1 MGLRSFWGIR
11 WPVAGVI
18 GSSGGGYKRKMRFMT
33 ALILALPLIAQP
45 KTERDQ
51 PGPWKRH
58 VMTPKGGWFDT
69 PSPHPLAHFTQY
81 PALLDE
87 SGDFCYL
94 CSRQKKLA
102 EARAA
107 REPGAEVRRVGTIQG
122 LTIYDVFYHFQSEG
136 AVDWKSILVRTAP
149 NVYREIYHC
158 EPIGVDA
165 TALPSIIV
173 RVGTEL
179 LLNSRYIAGG
189 NKGIYVDDYYWFGQ
203 TGASLV
209 DFAPVWDAGLAVL
222 PQGQGLRLWGG
233 GDANS
238 PETLPSMKFK
248 LLVWNYNSS
257 LCCEPG
263 IVEVAFKLDRGHVIV
278 TEAHYN
284 PNP

>member
-1 MGLRSFWGIR
+1 
-11 WPVAGVI
+11 
-18 GSSGGGYKRKMRFMT
+18 MRFMA

-69 PSPHPLAHFTQY
+69 PAPHPLAHFTQY

-94 CSRQKKLA
+94 CSPEKKLA
-102 EARAA
+102 EAKAA
-107 REPGAEVRRVGTIQG
+107 KEPKAEVKLVGTIRG

-149 NVYREIYHC
+149 KAYREIYHC
-158 EPIGVDA
+158 EPTQVDA
-165 TALPSIIV
+165 RALPSIIV

-189 NKGIYVDDYYWFGQ
+189 NKGMYTDDYYWFGQ
-203 TGASLV
+203 TGPTLV
-209 DFAPVWDAGLAVL
+209 DFAPIWDAARATL
-222 PQGQGLRLWGG
+222 PQGVQLWRG
-233 GDANS
+233 GDGNS

-248 LLVWNYNSS
+248 LQVWNDNDA
-257 LCCEPG
+257 LCCRPG
-263 IVEVAFKLDRGHVIV
+263 IVEVAFKLDRGHMIV